1 MLTNSYR
8 ATLLWAFFVS
18 VDSEDLNGELD
29 DVGQPSKNGLISNE
43 FQQALSTHFD
53 STSHRDNNKDIGKSH
68 AYIPGVHKPW
78 PAGRMLLLLL
88 RKNMFKVT

>member
-1 MLTNSYR
+1 MMRSIWYI
-8 ATLLWAFFVS
+8 AQPTLVVLQCCGVFFVS

-68 AYIPGVHKPW
+68 TIALMLHKCW
-78 PAGRMLLLLL
+78 
-88 RKNMFKVT
+88 

>member
-1 MLTNSYR
+1 MVHCSTNSSR
-8 ATLLWAFFVS
+8 ASMLWVFFVS

-68 AYIPGVHKPW
+68 TIALMLHKCW
-78 PAGRMLLLLL
+78 
-88 RKNMFKVT
+88 